1 MFTQGLEK
9 ELNKLSELNLE
20 DYRKTSL
27 GKFLSNDFDK
37 IENNEN
43 NNLIEVLPLN
53 NEQREA
59 VQSSLNNSLTR
70 QLDHQV
76 QEISGGNF
84 YFG

>member
-20 DYRKTSL
+20 DYSETSL
-27 GKFLSNDFDK
+27 GKFLNNNFDK

-59 VQSSLNNSLTR
+59 VQSSLNNSLTVITGPPGTGKSR
-70 QLDHQV
+70 W
-76 QEISGGNF
+76 
-84 YFG
+84 